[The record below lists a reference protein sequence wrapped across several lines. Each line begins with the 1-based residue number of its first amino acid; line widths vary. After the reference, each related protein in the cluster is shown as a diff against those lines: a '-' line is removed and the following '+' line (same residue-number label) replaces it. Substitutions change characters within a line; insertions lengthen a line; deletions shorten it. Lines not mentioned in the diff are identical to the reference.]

1 MHARRTAGIGAA
13 LALAVVCASSATA
26 QVHEGKTIVTAALVA
41 STTAVGRTTP
51 FTLGVHLKVAPG
63 WHVYWENPG
72 DTALPIEIDWKAPAG
87 VRISPLRWPVPKHY
101 TETGGV
107 TVYGYENETV
117 LLATATPTG
126 TDNGPVVI
134 GAHAKWLVCELVCLP
149 GEATLNLTLRRG
161 TPSAAPA
168 AALLSQ
174 FERRVPEA
182 AARSPLKVT
191 SATIVPGPEL
201 RGTIRIELEGGAVRQ
216 FFPRTIPGHTISHG
230 AVVASGGTITI
241 PIEAD
246 EKGPAP
252 TTVSGVAVV
261 GAQAFELTA
270 ALTAAKDLAPPS
282 VSTSAA
288 SAAWLDQPF
297 NISSQDRQL
306 SLGLVLLFALAGGLL
321 LNVMPCVLP
330 VISIKVLGFVQQA
343 KESRAQVRLLG
354 FAFSAGVVASFWV
367 LAAAVWAL
375 RAAGEQI
382 GWGFQ
387 FQSPGFLVFMT
398 IVVTAFAMNLFGAF
412 EIAGPAIAGGTAAGG
427 AVRGAFWHGALAT
440 LLATPCSAPF
450 LGTALGFAFA
460 QSTPAMFATLTAV
473 GVGLALPYLLLSL
486 NSGWLRFVPRPGAW
500 MVRFRQAMGF
510 LLLATAVW
518 LLSVLGAQR
527 GPSAIVAT
535 LTLMTAV
542 AFAIWLGAGGG
553 PRLRRHR
560 LVGAAAGILVTSL
573 ALVWTARQLA
583 DNVSV
588 TVAAAPVNSDGQ
600 PWTRFTPAELQRRVE
615 SGETVFL
622 DFTAEWCWNCKVNE
636 RAVLDTAFMRAEFQ
650 RRGVTPMK
658 ADWTMRDPDI
668 TRLLAKFGRAGV
680 PFYVVF
686 PAGKLTEPIV
696 LSEVITRASV
706 VAALERAGGSG
717 GGDRNSGS

>member
-1 MHARRTAGIGAA
+1 
-13 LALAVVCASSATA
+13 
-26 QVHEGKTIVTAALVA
+26 
-41 STTAVGRTTP
+41 
-51 FTLGVHLKVAPG
+51 
-63 WHVYWENPG
+63 
-72 DTALPIEIDWKAPAG
+72 
-87 VRISPLRWPVPKHY
+87 
-101 TETGGV
+101 
-107 TVYGYENETV
+107 GY
-117 LLATATPTG
+117 
-126 TDNGPVVI
+126 
-134 GAHAKWLVCELVCLP
+134 
-149 GEATLNLTLRRG
+149 
-161 TPSAAPA
+161 
-168 AALLSQ
+168 
-174 FERRVPEA
+174 
-182 AARSPLKVT
+182 
-191 SATIVPGPEL
+191 
-201 RGTIRIELEGGAVRQ
+201 
-216 FFPRTIPGHTISHG
+216 TISHG

-246 EKGPAP
+246 EEGPAP
-252 TTVSGVAVV
+252 STISGVAVV
-261 GAQAFELTA
+261 GEQAFELSA
-270 ALTAAKDLAPPS
+270 ALTAGAGQQAVQATAS
-282 VSTSAA
+282 FTSAA

-297 NISSQDRQL
+297 TISNQDRPL

-343 KESRAQVRLLG
+343 NESRSRVRLLG
-354 FAFSAGVVASFWV
+354 FAFCAGVIASFWV

-398 IVVTAFAMNLFGAF
+398 IVLMVFAMNLFGAF
-412 EIAGPAIAGGTAAGG
+412 EISGPAIAGGPTSGG
-427 AVRGAFWHGALAT
+427 ALSGAFWHGALAT

-500 MVRFRQAMGF
+500 MIRFRQAMGF
-510 LLLATAVW
+510 LLIATAVW

-535 LTLMTAV
+535 LALMTAV
-542 AFAIWLGAGGG
+542 AFAIWLSAGEG

-560 LVGAAAGILVTSL
+560 LVGAAVGILVTSL

-588 TVAAAPVNSDGQ
+588 TVAAAPVSRDGQ
-600 PWTRFTPAELQRRVE
+600 PWTRFTPAELQRRVG

-636 RAVLDTAFMRAEFQ
+636 RAVLDTPSMRAEFQ

-686 PAGKLTEPIV
+686 PAGKLPEPIV
-696 LSEVITRASV
+696 LSEVITSASV
-706 VAALERAGGSG
+706 IAALERAGGSG
-717 GGDRNSGS
+717 AADRNSGS